1 MIPVADTDILSMFG
15 KVGSI
20 STLKR
25 LFKELKVPSA
35 VYEELLRA
43 KEVGFSFVDDVFTDI
58 EVINLS
64 EDEHKEYVSL
74 INNEKYLHKGELQ
87 GIIICKHR
95 GGILLTNDKKAKN
108 FCTKNGILC
117 FDIKGILR
125 ALLLRG
131 TLNEEEIQ
139 KLAAR
144 IEETDNTIIK
154 GLEEILKAR

>member
-1 MIPVADTDILSMFG
+1 MITVVDTDILSMFG

-20 STLKR
+20 SILKQI
-25 LFKELKVPSA
+25 FEELKVPSA

-64 EDEHKEYVSL
+64 EDEHKEYISL
-74 INNEKYLHKGELQ
+74 IKNEKYLHKGEIQ

-95 GGILLTNDKKAKN
+95 SGILLTNDKKAKN
-108 FCTKNGILC
+108 FCTKNGILY

-125 ALLLRG
+125 ALFLKNI
-131 TLNEEEIQ
+131 LNET
-139 KLAAR
+139 KYK
-144 IEETDNTIIK
+144 N
-154 GLEEILKAR
+154 

>member
-1 MIPVADTDILSMFG
+1 MISVADTDILSMFG

-25 LFKELKVPSA
+25 LFRELKVPSA

-58 EVINLS
+58 EVINLT
-64 EDEHKEYVSL
+64 EDEHKEYISL
-74 INNEKYLHKGELQ
+74 INNEKYLHKGEIQ
-87 GIIICKHR
+87 GIVICKHR
-95 GGILLTNDKKAKN
+95 SGILLTNDKKAKN
-108 FCTKNGILC
+108 FCTKNGILY

-125 ALLLRG
+125 GLLLRG
-131 TLNEEEIQ
+131 ILNEEEIQ

-144 IEETDNTIIK
+144 IEETDNTTIK
-154 GLEEILKAR
+154 GFEEIFKLR

>member
-1 MIPVADTDILSMFG
+1 MIPVDDTDILSMFG

-74 INNEKYLHKGELQ
+74 INNEKYLHKGEVQ

-108 FCTKNGILC
+108 FCIKNGIIY

-125 ALLLRG
+125 ALLLRDI
-131 TLNEEEIQ
+131 LNEEEIQ

-144 IEETDNTIIK
+144 IEETDNTTIK
-154 GLEEILKAR
+154 GLEEIFKVR

>member
-1 MIPVADTDILSMFG
+1 MIPVAYTDILSMFG
-15 KVGSI
+15 KVGYI
-20 STLKR
+20 RTLKR
-25 LFKELKVPSA
+25 LFKELKMPSA

-74 INNEKYLHKGELQ
+74 ISDEKYLHKGELQ

-108 FCTKNGILC
+108 FCTKNGILY

-125 ALLLRG
+125 ALFLRAI
-131 TLNEEEIQ
+131 LNEEEIQ

-144 IEETDNTIIK
+144 IEETDNTTIK
-154 GLEEILKAR
+154 GLKEIFKAR